1 MPSSTSASRPSA
13 ADRIFLIVRRPA
25 TAAFFLAKELPQ
37 LDEASMTISETQPQL
52 PSAREIVSAW
62 DRMVAKRRFYTILGL
77 ALLLVAFIGSVR
89 FADEANAGHFFDR
102 LPHLFDFLSWLI
114 PKDWNDVWRALFDI
128 ASPNAA
134 GNGGEEYNFPNGRVY
149 IWGSFY
155 IPEYFE
161 LMIITFN
168 VALVSTLVGFIFAV
182 PLSFMASRNLT
193 PAWPVRLV
201 VKRFMEILRAFPEIV
216 IAGLFAAIVSIG
228 PVSAIIAVG
237 LHSIGALGKLFYEVV
252 ENADMKPDEGIRS
265 VGASWSERVR
275 FAALPQVLPNFMS
288 YALLRLEIN
297 VRAST
302 IIGAVGGGGI
312 GQELKLSISRG
323 FGAKALALILLLFI
337 TILAVDQFSAW
348 LRRRLVGEHAF
359 LLQH

>member
-1 MPSSTSASRPSA
+1 MTLAEPHSQLRSAEDIGDAWNRQVA
-13 ADRIFLIVRRPA
+13 RRRVYTIFGLLVLL
-25 TAAFFLAKELPQ
+25 AAF
-37 LDEASMTISETQPQL
+37 
-52 PSAREIVSAW
+52 VS
-62 DRMVAKRRFYTILGL
+62 
-77 ALLLVAFIGSVR
+77 SVQ
-89 FADEANAGHFFDR
+89 FANDSNAGHFFER

-114 PKDWNDVWRALFDI
+114 PKNWGDVWRALFDLP
-128 ASPNAA
+128 SPNDP
-134 GNGGEEYNFPNGRVY
+134 GTGGEEYNFALGRDY
-149 IWGSFY
+149 IWGGFY

-168 VALVSTLVGFIFAV
+168 VALVSTIIGFIFAV

-193 PAWPVRLV
+193 PAKPVRIV

-252 ENADMKPDEGIRS
+252 ENADMKADEGIKS

-312 GQELKLSISRG
+312 GEELKLSISRG
-323 FGAKALALILLLFI
+323 FGAKTLALILLLFI

-359 LLQH
+359 MLHH